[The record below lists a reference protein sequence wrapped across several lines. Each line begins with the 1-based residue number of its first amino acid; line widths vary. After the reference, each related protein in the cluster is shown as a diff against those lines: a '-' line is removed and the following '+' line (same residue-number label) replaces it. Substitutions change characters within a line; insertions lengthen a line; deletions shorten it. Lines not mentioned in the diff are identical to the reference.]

1 MQKTSE
7 EDIQTPAIPPQ
18 DLNKIHIPKPP
29 KGRQKAAL
37 RACVRK
43 MQPADGGHVLRGPVA
58 HPVNPAPNSQLL
70 DYTVSYLEA
79 KEKTELVKHIPKS
92 RTHYQSEAPGSHP
105 SEAVESGHGIPS
117 GPRNIQCNALQNWQT
132 HMTQRRRQQHFLS
145 DLLDRPVENLMMNQA
160 NQFRE
165 TQEKREVLD
174 QVMPPIHSGYGYR
187 VGSEFW
193 RLPTRYGDD
202 TSGISATLTQTET
215 GRRKPVTHVG
225 QPRSIRQES
234 GICAETLCPASRT
247 WDQSGSPR
255 QQCQELREVLGDMD
269 IKKPEISGLEIIGS
283 SKPFT
288 SVSECGSPLEEE
300 EDDEEPEHGKT
311 KKNPDLAQCDG
322 VQSDALLIPALRFC
336 GQLARWTG
344 NSTTQ
349 KGKVGLR
356 ATLFFEAPTGE
367 LAFSHLELH
376 NEGSTAIFYSW
387 EQLPVVHSFAKLISQ
402 TKSLHFYFNSSP
414 GVIRPC
420 DTQRVDFIF
429 KSEVAGIK
437 TELWQ
442 LHTHPV
448 LQQAASMQVTLKGL
462 AQYQD
467 RTADQRLFL
476 QTKLDEKVKVK
487 MCQSIVDEVLW
498 MVRTPERPCTPAEL
512 GVNEEQEFLSQNPKL
527 QYLRQPVEDLKRLW
541 QDWQP
546 ERPWDL
552 SVHTLRQVVL
562 SPHGQESA
570 QEESLAQLNSLLLQ
584 LCEPRQRNHHK
595 ITAADIGQQL
605 WAKLL
610 DTMDAEATRLR
621 DLLGLPVKDIWM
633 EKNEKPLIS
642 GAGETR
648 RLPIGHRRVESQVAE
663 NKDEKS
669 EKKGEAAAEVEIIG
683 IKRESQSALTE
694 ESVEDSEKKGDRKK
708 EAGERPQKKQ
718 GKETASLTDILPDNV
733 SQQPP
738 DVELMDVYTRQLH
751 KKVYVLMEDLVENLC
766 DVMDDLNERDEQ
778 DRHY

>member
-117 GPRNIQCNALQNWQT
+117 GPRNIQCNALQN
-132 HMTQRRRQQHFLS
+132 L
-145 DLLDRPVENLMMNQA
+145 A
-160 NQFRE
+160 
-165 TQEKREVLD
+165 
-174 QVMPPIHSGYGYR
+174 
-187 VGSEFW
+187 
-193 RLPTRYGDD
+193 
-202 TSGISATLTQTET
+202 
-215 GRRKPVTHVG
+215 
-225 QPRSIRQES
+225 
-234 GICAETLCPASRT
+234 AE
-247 WDQSGSPR
+247 
-255 QQCQELREVLGDMD
+255 
-269 IKKPEISGLEIIGS
+269 
-283 SKPFT
+283 
-288 SVSECGSPLEEE
+288 
-300 EDDEEPEHGKT
+300 
-311 KKNPDLAQCDG
+311 
-322 VQSDALLIPALRFC
+322 
-336 GQLARWTG
+336 
-344 NSTTQ
+344 
-349 KGKVGLR
+349 
-356 ATLFFEAPTGE
+356 
-367 LAFSHLELH
+367 
-376 NEGSTAIFYSW
+376 
-387 EQLPVVHSFAKLISQ
+387 
-402 TKSLHFYFNSSP
+402 
-414 GVIRPC
+414 
-420 DTQRVDFIF
+420 
-429 KSEVAGIK
+429 
-437 TELWQ
+437 
-442 LHTHPV
+442 
-448 LQQAASMQVTLKGL
+448 
-462 AQYQD
+462 
-467 RTADQRLFL
+467 
-476 QTKLDEKVKVK
+476 